1 MSTCATLAH
10 MSLGWDAIANPPPVR
25 RLNEIGAD
33 KRKIFWQANWNQR
46 RCTISVGFSLGF
58 PK

>member
-1 MSTCATLAH
+1 
-10 MSLGWDAIANPPPVR
+10 MSLGWEAIANAPPVR

-33 KRKIFWQANWNQR
+33 KREIFWQTNCNQR
-46 RCTISVGFSLGF
+46 GFTASVGNFSLSF